1 MVSGS
6 SSDAHRR
13 STVGVVPVDEA
24 VGAAAIADRATTDL
38 GPEEQQIFL
47 DALENGATAVTYDN
61 PPSYRSG
68 R

>member
-1 MVSGS
+1 
-6 SSDAHRR
+6 
-13 STVGVVPVDEA
+13 VVPVDEA